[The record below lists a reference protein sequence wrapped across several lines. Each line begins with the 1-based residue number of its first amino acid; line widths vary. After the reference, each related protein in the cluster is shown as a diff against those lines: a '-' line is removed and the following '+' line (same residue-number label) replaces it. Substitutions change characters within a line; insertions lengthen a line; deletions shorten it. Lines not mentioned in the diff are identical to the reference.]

1 MSGLIFGI
9 TADMLRY
16 EGMTPEHFKGMLFA
30 QSNRWQGGMDP
41 ETITTD
47 PFVPV
52 ALWKLWRDVGIA
64 ESQMYG
70 FWLGDVDPALLP
82 VTAND
87 TGVRVT
93 TYALPTRA
101 VVAVASF
108 LSASTTVALRA
119 DNGILHLPGSLS
131 AYCWNAPVLL
141 PFQPH
146 PVKLRLNDSF
156 EVPPGQGVIFTLD
169 PC

>member
-1 MSGLIFGI
+1 
-9 TADMLRY
+9 
-16 EGMTPEHFKGMLFA
+16 
-30 QSNRWQGGMDP
+30 MDP
-41 ETITTD
+41 ATVTTN

-52 ALWKLWRDVGIA
+52 ALWALWRDVGIA
-64 ESQMYG
+64 NAALFG
-70 FWLGDVDPALLP
+70 WWLGDVDPTLLP
-82 VTAND
+82 VAAND

-108 LSASTTVALRA
+108 LDAPTTVALRV
-119 DNGILHLPGSLS
+119 DNGILKLPGSIDT
-131 AYCWNAPVLL
+131 YCWSAPVLP

-146 PVKLRLNDSF
+146 PAKLRLNDTF
-156 EVPPGQGVIFTLD
+156 EVPPGQGHIFTLD